1 MPRAKSLDGSSN
13 RTSTCPMI
21 SCTAQERCIGWG
33 NQEGVPCNRQRQ
45 PSRQKPFSGGQI
57 QVYGRY
63 GRCAMCSTIHPI
75 FGTHVFHAACL
86 LVSLRVVCVHHYC
99 VCFCGVFH
107 PCVPSMKGC
116 VWMLLEN
123 SQVFRCAFACVC
135 VLWVVLWDSAITT
148 VMWLLLD
155 KLTLPLPS

>member
-1 MPRAKSLDGSSN
+1 MPYDLLHRTGKVHRLGQSRRRTVQSSKTTIPTKTLLRRPNPSLWPL
-13 RTSTCPMI
+13 RK
-21 SCTAQERCIGWG
+21 
-33 NQEGVPCNRQRQ
+33 VCN
-45 PSRQKPFSGGQI
+45 
-57 QVYGRY
+57 
-63 GRCAMCSTIHPI
+63 
-75 FGTHVFHAACL
+75 VFHHSPHFRNTRVPRSVFAC
-86 LVSLRVVCVHHYC
+86 VIACVCVHHYC